1 MPRNVARYV
10 STVTLSVLKLLA
22 TSPLETVSQD
32 GCSRVERRATFSSA
46 DRTRFTMEQRLIL
59 VNLLIKLGV
68 AAAVASTLVRSVEFK
83 SLLFREDRSLKQQI
97 YLVLWI
103 GIPLSV
109 AVWIRFIQ
117 KSFLAGDLSFETTI
131 LLGVIAGRF
140 TGMLGGAF
148 IALPAL
154 FHGEWAT
161 LPFNV
166 LCGFIAG
173 QLRTLAPDRDD
184 IWSFS
189 PFIDLSVYRMIRRNL
204 PTPRLFDWQVMFFVT
219 IVALRFVQTE
229 ISRYLPHAT
238 FTLEG
243 LSFGG
248 LNPWVW
254 LAIYATSIIAI
265 GTELKI
271 WNSVR
276 IQIKLEEQE
285 RLLLHARMEALQN
298 QINPHFL
305 FNTLNS
311 VSSLVRFDPDTAR
324 ELIIKLATILRRL
337 LNSGDAFVPLREEL
351 EFIDNYLDI
360 EVVRF
365 GRDKLQV
372 MKELEPASLDV
383 MVPSMLLQPLV
394 ENSIKHGLASKIE
407 GGSIF
412 LRSRL
417 TESQLIIE
425 VEDDGVGMGSANL
438 LEKPTG
444 LGGTGIGLANVA
456 ERLKVL
462 YGETARMTID
472 SREGKGTLIRLRLP
486 VLQSEGSIPAVL
498 YEERSSTR
506 R

>member
-1 MPRNVARYV
+1 
-10 STVTLSVLKLLA
+10 
-22 TSPLETVSQD
+22 
-32 GCSRVERRATFSSA
+32 
-46 DRTRFTMEQRLIL
+46 
-59 VNLLIKLGV
+59 
-68 AAAVASTLVRSVEFK
+68 
-83 SLLFREDRSLKQQI
+83 
-97 YLVLWI
+97 
-103 GIPLSV
+103 
-109 AVWIRFIQ
+109 
-117 KSFLAGDLSFETTI
+117 
-131 LLGVIAGRF
+131 
-140 TGMLGGAF
+140 MLGGAF

-154 FHGEWAT
+154 LHGEWAT
-161 LPFNV
+161 LPFNL

-189 PFIDLSVYRMIRRNL
+189 PFIDLSIYRMIRRNL

-229 ISRYLPHAT
+229 LSRFLPHAT
-238 FTLEG
+238 FTLES
-243 LSFGG
+243 LSPES

-254 LAIYATSIIAI
+254 IAIYATSIIAI

-285 RLLLHARMEALQN
+285 RLLLQARMEALQN

-337 LNSGDAFVPLREEL
+337 LSSGDAFVPLREEL

-372 MKELEPASLDV
+372 KKELEPASLDM

-407 GGSIF
+407 GGSIY

-417 TESQLIIE
+417 TDSQLIIE
-425 VEDDGVGMGSANL
+425 VEDDGVGMGAANL
-438 LEKPTG
+438 LERPTG

-472 SREGKGTLIRLRLP
+472 SHEGKGTLIRLRLP
-486 VLQSEGSIPAVL
+486 ILQSEGSIPAAL

>member
-1 MPRNVARYV
+1 
-10 STVTLSVLKLLA
+10 
-22 TSPLETVSQD
+22 
-32 GCSRVERRATFSSA
+32 
-46 DRTRFTMEQRLIL
+46 MEQRLIL

-68 AAAVASTLVRSVEFK
+68 AAAVASVLVRSVEFK
-83 SLLFREDRSLKQQI
+83 SLLFRESRALKHRI
-97 YLVLWI
+97 YLILWI
-103 GIPLSV
+103 GVPMALG
-109 AVWIRFIQ
+109 VWVRFIQ
-117 KSFLAGDLSFETTI
+117 TSFLAGDLSFETTV
-131 LLGVIAGRF
+131 LLGVIGGRF
-140 TGMLGGAF
+140 TGMVGGALL
-148 IALPAL
+148 ALPAL
-154 FHGEWAT
+154 LHGEWAT
-161 LPFNV
+161 LPFNLLV
-166 LCGFIAG
+166 GFVAG
-173 QLRTLAPDRDD
+173 QLRTLTPDRED

-189 PFIDLSVYRMIRRNL
+189 PFIDLSIYRMIRRNL
-204 PTPRLFDWQVMFFVT
+204 PTPRLFDWQTMFFVT

-229 ISRYLPHAT
+229 ISRFLPGAT
-238 FTLEG
+238 FSLESPN
-243 LSFGG
+243 L
-248 LNPWVW
+248 WVEA
-254 LAIYATSIIAI
+254 LIYATSVTVI
-265 GTELKI
+265 GIELKI

-285 RLLLHARMEALQN
+285 RLLLQSRMEALQN

-337 LNSGDAFVPLREEL
+337 LSSGDAFVPLREEL

-365 GRDKLQV
+365 GRDKLRV
-372 MKELEPASLDV
+372 MK
-383 MVPSMLLQPLV
+383 
-394 ENSIKHGLASKIE
+394 ENSIKHGLSSKIE

-425 VEDDGVGMGSANL
+425 VEDDGVGMGAANL
-438 LEKPTG
+438 LEKPSG
-444 LGGTGIGLANVA
+444 LGGTGIGMANVA

-462 YGETARMTID
+462 YGDTARMTID
-472 SREGKGTLIRLRLP
+472 SHEGKGTLIRLRLP
-486 VLQSEGSIPAVL
+486 VLQSEGSIPAAL

>member
-1 MPRNVARYV
+1 
-10 STVTLSVLKLLA
+10 
-22 TSPLETVSQD
+22 
-32 GCSRVERRATFSSA
+32 
-46 DRTRFTMEQRLIL
+46 MEQRLIL
-59 VNLLIKLGV
+59 INLLIKLGV

-83 SLLFREDRSLKQQI
+83 SLLFREERSLKQQI

-103 GIPLSV
+103 GIPLAI
-109 AVWIRFIQ
+109 AVWFRIIQ
-117 KSFLAGDLSFETTI
+117 KSFAAGDLSFETTV

-140 TGMLGGAF
+140 AGMSGGVLLA
-148 IALPAL
+148 IPAML
-154 FHGEWAT
+154 HGEWAT

-173 QLRTLAPDRDD
+173 QLRILAPDRDD

-189 PFIDLSVYRMIRRNL
+189 PFIDLSIYRMIRRNL

-219 IVALRFVQTE
+219 IVGLRLVQTE
-229 ISRYLPHAT
+229 MSRFLPRAT
-238 FTLEG
+238 FSLE
-243 LSFGG
+243 S
-248 LNPWVW
+248 PTWWVEA
-254 LAIYATSIIAI
+254 LIYATSIVVI

-271 WNSVR
+271 FNSVR

-337 LNSGDAFVPLREEL
+337 LSSTDAFVPLREEM

-365 GRDKLQV
+365 GQDKLHV
-372 MKELEPASLDV
+372 VKELDPASLDV
-383 MVPSMLLQPLV
+383 MIPAMLLQPLV
-394 ENSIKHGLASKIE
+394 ENSIKHGLSSKID
-407 GGSIF
+407 GGSIY
-412 LRSRL
+412 LRSRI
-417 TESQLIIE
+417 SDSKVIVE
-425 VEDDGVGMGSANL
+425 VEDDGIGMGAAQL
-438 LEKPTG
+438 LERPTG
-444 LGGTGIGLANVA
+444 LGGTGIGMANVA

-462 YGETARMTID
+462 YGDTARMTID
-472 SREGKGTLIRLRLP
+472 SREGKGTLVRLRMPILETAGP
-486 VLQSEGSIPAVL
+486 IPAAL

>member
-1 MPRNVARYV
+1 
-10 STVTLSVLKLLA
+10 
-22 TSPLETVSQD
+22 
-32 GCSRVERRATFSSA
+32 
-46 DRTRFTMEQRLIL
+46 MEQPHILI
-59 VNLLIKLGV
+59 NLLIRLGV
-68 AAAVASTLVRSVEFK
+68 AAAVASSLVRSVEFK
-83 SLLFREDRSLKQQI
+83 SLLFRDQRSWKQRI
-97 YLVLWI
+97 YLILWI
-103 GIPLSV
+103 CVPIFLG
-109 AVWIRFIQ
+109 VWIRFAS
-117 KSFLAGDLSFETTI
+117 SFSEGDLSFETTI
-131 LLGVIAGRF
+131 LLGLVAGRF
-140 TGMLGGAF
+140 TGMAGGALMAF
-148 IALPAL
+148 PAVL
-154 FHGEWAT
+154 HGEWAT

-173 QLRTLAPDRDD
+173 QLQIMAGDPEE

-189 PFIDLSVYRMIRRNL
+189 PFIDLSIYRWIRRNL
-204 PTPRLFDWQVMFFVT
+204 PTPRRFDWQIMFFVT

-229 ISRYLPHAT
+229 LSRLVPHAI
-238 FTLEG
+238 FTLD
-243 LSFGG
+243 
-248 LNPWVW
+248 NPKLWVKA
-254 LAIYATSIIAI
+254 LIYATSIMVI

-324 ELIIKLATILRRL
+324 EIVVKLATILRRL
-337 LNSGDAFVPLREEL
+337 LNSSDAFVPLREEL

-365 GRDKLQV
+365 GRDKLHV
-372 MKELEPASLDV
+372 VKELDPASLDV

-394 ENSIKHGLASKIE
+394 ENSIKHGLSSKIE

-412 LRSRL
+412 LRSRML
-417 TESQLIIE
+417 DSKLVIE
-425 VEDDGVGMGSANL
+425 VEDDGVGMGAAHL

-444 LGGTGIGLANVA
+444 LGGTGIGMANVA

-472 SREGKGTLIRLRLP
+472 SREGKGTLVRLRLP
-486 VLQSEGSIPAVL
+486 VLPSEGSIPAAL
-498 YEERSSTR
+498 YEERASTR

>member
-1 MPRNVARYV
+1 V
-10 STVTLSVLKLLA
+10 
-22 TSPLETVSQD
+22 
-32 GCSRVERRATFSSA
+32 
-46 DRTRFTMEQRLIL
+46 
-59 VNLLIKLGV
+59 
-68 AAAVASTLVRSVEFK
+68 
-83 SLLFREDRSLKQQI
+83 
-97 YLVLWI
+97 I
-103 GIPLSV
+103 GI
-109 AVWIRFIQ
+109 
-117 KSFLAGDLSFETTI
+117 
-131 LLGVIAGRF
+131 
-140 TGMLGGAF
+140 
-148 IALPAL
+148 
-154 FHGEWAT
+154 
-161 LPFNV
+161 
-166 LCGFIAG
+166 
-173 QLRTLAPDRDD
+173 
-184 IWSFS
+184 
-189 PFIDLSVYRMIRRNL
+189 
-204 PTPRLFDWQVMFFVT
+204 
-219 IVALRFVQTE
+219 
-229 ISRYLPHAT
+229 
-238 FTLEG
+238 
-243 LSFGG
+243 
-248 LNPWVW
+248 
-254 LAIYATSIIAI
+254 
-265 GTELKI
+265 ELKI

-276 IQIKLEEQE
+276 LQIKLEEQE

-337 LNSGDAFVPLREEL
+337 LSSGDAFVPLSEEL

-372 MKELEPASLDV
+372 MKELEPASLEV

-394 ENSIKHGLASKIE
+394 ENSIKHGLASKVE

-417 TESQLIIE
+417 TDSQLIIE
-425 VEDDGVGMGSANL
+425 VEDDGVGMGSANF

-444 LGGTGIGLANVA
+444 LGGTGIGMANVA

-472 SREGKGTLIRLRLP
+472 SHEGKGTLIRLRLP
-486 VLQSEGSIPAVL
+486 VLSSEDSLPAVL